1 MLFAGGYTMLVRRF
15 VCLITKNYKFFGCNY
30 SLTKLPTFGQ
40 PSWEESRSTL
50 NPLPD
55 NQKSHY
61 TVSTN
66 QWRFAICWQRGE
78 TGRLQFPTVSVFL
91 CLSAQASSVTT
102 TWTIESRFENPTWR
116 SWTSCW
122 LIAEHACYSA
132 MIIWFEFSSYAL
144 QTELPRSTL
153 PQGQCFTPTTQ
164 LAWRVS
170 HSHTFQGRLW
180 QLAITISLSWK
191 FATQSQRAKGL
202 RLEAKNSGFALE
214 IEGMALGTMS
224 YWCMCQWS
232 RGTVVA
238 YHRWAQRSFWVT
250 KCRLILVFSS
260 TCQR

>member
-1 MLFAGGYTMLVRRF
+1 MKLFSPVREVLKLLLAFTKSMLFAGGYTMLVRRF

-122 LIAEHACYSA
+122 LIAEHAIRQWLYH
-132 MIIWFEFSSYAL
+132 L
-144 QTELPRSTL
+144 N
-153 PQGQCFTPTTQ
+153 
-164 LAWRVS
+164 LAVM
-170 HSHTFQGRLW
+170 HF
-180 QLAITISLSWK
+180 K
-191 FATQSQRAKGL
+191 QSF
-202 RLEAKNSGFALE
+202 LEAPSRKANASHQQHSSLEESPIPTHFREDSDNSP
-214 IEGMALGTMS
+214 
-224 YWCMCQWS
+224 
-232 RGTVVA
+232 
-238 YHRWAQRSFWVT
+238 
-250 KCRLILVFSS
+250 
-260 TCQR
+260 